1 MTTSAPET
9 IFRCSQYLHDLL
21 PQSPAS
27 ATDLELARE
36 IKSFRFSLFDR
47 FQDKIDEIVSEC
59 DSGTD
64 INSLYLQIRK
74 VLDNC
79 AEVQQINEYRG
90 ILQDKMWASVA
101 TKIREEQPR
110 LESVY
115 QSHLQGKGSLELNS
129 NLKLPLHQLKTN
141 IHRMPG
147 GYLNG
152 SESELFEGGALY
164 DAGTFLYGLG
174 WFGPLN
180 DELGHTVINQ
190 VIAPYYPD
198 FSPQTILDL
207 GCAVGHSTL
216 PYTAAYPAA
225 KVWGIDLGAS
235 LLRFASARAR
245 ILDSEVYFAQQNAE
259 QTDFDDSSFD
269 LVVSHIL
276 LHEIPAI
283 ARQRVFTESYRLLK
297 PGGLMVHL
305 ESILFLQPPTLVGRY
320 FRDTEVWANSEPYL
334 ASSKFEDF
342 GAYALNAGF
351 SGDSFQVRYV
361 PSNAAA
367 QAGQRQ
373 ENWVAFCAVK

>member
-1 MTTSAPET
+1 MSAPEPV
-9 IFRCSQYLHDLL
+9 FRCSQYQHDLL
-21 PQSPAS
+21 PQGSVS
-27 ATDLELARE
+27 AADLEFARE
-36 IKSFRFSLFDR
+36 VKEFRVSLFKL
-47 FQDKIDEIVSEC
+47 FQTKIDAAIAESEPEI
-59 DSGTD
+59 DP
-64 INSLYLQIRK
+64 NRLYLQIRK

-79 AEVQQINEYRG
+79 AEVQQAHEYRG
-90 ILQDKMWASVA
+90 ILQDKMWASVSTQIQA
-101 TKIREEQPR
+101 ERQR

-115 QSHLQGKGSLELNS
+115 QSHWQGKGALELNS

-147 GYLNG
+147 GYLDGN
-152 SESELFEGGALY
+152 EAEPFEVGALY

-180 DELGHTVINQ
+180 DELGHTLINQ

-216 PYTAAYPAA
+216 PYTAAYPTA

-235 LLRFASARAR
+235 LLRFAIARAR
-245 ILDSEVYFAQQNAE
+245 ILESEVYFAQQNAE
-259 QTDFDDSSFD
+259 KTDFDDRSFD

-276 LHEIPAI
+276 LHEIPAS

-305 ESILFLQPPTLVGRY
+305 ESILFLQPPTWVARY

-342 GAYALNAGF
+342 GVYALKAGF
-351 SGDSFQVRYV
+351 SPDSFQIRYV

-367 QAGQRQ
+367 RAGQQ
-373 ENWVAFCAVK
+373 QANWVAFCAVK